1 MVAEYARPRSI
12 KSCPHSLILFL
23 GKGSRGRPG
32 DEAKVS
38 GEGCAGELGHVMQGQ
53 GWARL
58 YGGTIELDPEFIPE
72 EERAMW
78 GLHVM

>member
-38 GEGCAGELGHVMQGQ
+38 GEGCAGELGHVMHAGAGLGQ
-53 GWARL
+53 ALWW
-58 YGGTIELDPEFIPE
+58 YY
-72 EERAMW
+72 
-78 GLHVM
+78 